1 MKKYLILLLLFCSF
15 TVYADIYKDEAK
27 KITADKKRI
36 SEIGKKLSTDE
47 KECENPSKN
56 DLSRNVV
63 SELKI
68 YCEAR
73 ESAKSRIPDIKN
85 LLAEYENIL
94 KNYLDECKTVDT
106 DEKYSKCESLD
117 QQVAASAER
126 LNDEKEKFNSEIDT
140 MENAAAR
147 AKELNERS
155 NDAGREDFKRTVTN
169 NLNAKKELVQAMQKG
184 LEEDNKVFKTSKTK
198 LNQSLKNDSPDSAKI
213 GKDFLGGLNSIL
225 LQNNNLRQ
233 ICASMLKTINEAQNV
248 CVTKLNM
255 DKCRKEETKLENL
268 FNDGNSKLSAYK
280 DEKNNLVAIENDY
293 HKAGMG
299 NILAK
304 TENAQKTI
312 SNYLQGLKE
321 QNSYLN
327 QQLGMSDKNTE
338 IVKSRNNKKLL
349 DTYLKLVAT
358 MKELENES
366 AEFIKFYEE
375 YLNKISN
382 FNSSCVSGKSEFTT
396 ECKIEGDKIVNDINT
411 QEPKIMKYGENL
423 NKFNKDFADFF
434 NKFNKN

>member
-1 MKKYLILLLLFCSF
+1 MKKYLILLVLFCSL

-27 KITADKKRI
+27 KIASDRKRVT
-36 SEIGKKLSTDE
+36 EIEKKLSTDE
-47 KECENPSKN
+47 KECADPSKS

-63 SELKI
+63 TELKL

-85 LLAEYENIL
+85 LLAEYENLL
-94 KNYLDECKTVDT
+94 KNYLEECKNIDT
-106 DEKYSKCESLD
+106 DDKYSQCESLD
-117 QQVAASAER
+117 LQVSATAEK
-126 LNDEKEKFNSEIDT
+126 LNDEKENFNSDIDT
-140 MENAAAR
+140 MENAAER
-147 AKELNERS
+147 AKDLNKRS
-155 NDAGREDFKRTVTN
+155 NDSEKQDFKRSVSQ
-169 NLNAKKELVQAMQKG
+169 NLAAKKELVASMKKG
-184 LEEDNKVFKTSKTK
+184 LDEDNKVFKDSKSK
-198 LNQSLKNDSPDSAKI
+198 LSQSLKTDSPESAKI
-213 GKDFLGGLNSIL
+213 GKEFMGGLNSII
-225 LQNNNLRQ
+225 LQNNSLQQ

-248 CVTKLNM
+248 CVTKLDM
-255 DKCRKEETKLENL
+255 EKCRKAETKMENL

-280 DEKNNLVAIENDY
+280 DEKNNLVAVENDY

-327 QQLGMSDKNTE
+327 QQLGMSDNNTE
-338 IVKSRNNKKLL
+338 VVKSRNNKKLL

-358 MKELENES
+358 MKELEKES

-375 YLNKISN
+375 YLNKINN
-382 FNSSCVSGKSEFTT
+382 FNSSCVSGKSEFTA
-396 ECKIEGDKIVNDINT
+396 ECKIEGDKIVNEVNSH
-411 QEPKIMKYGENL
+411 ELKIMKYGE
-423 NKFNKDFADFF
+423 KFNKLNKDLGDFF
-434 NKFNKN
+434 KKFK

>member
-1 MKKYLILLLLFCSF
+1 MKKYLILLVLFCSIS
-15 TVYADIYKDEAK
+15 VYADIYKDEAK
-27 KITADKKRI
+27 KIAADRKRVE
-36 SEIGKKLSTDE
+36 EIEKKLSKDE
-47 KECENPSKN
+47 KACENPSQN

-63 SELKI
+63 TELKL

-85 LLAEYENIL
+85 LLAEYESLL
-94 KNYLDECKTVDT
+94 KNYLEECKTVDS
-106 DEKYSKCESLD
+106 DDKYSQCESLD
-117 QQVAASAER
+117 RQVATAAEK
-126 LNDEKEKFNSEIDT
+126 LNDEKENFNSDIDT
-140 MENAAAR
+140 MENAAER
-147 AKELNERS
+147 AKDYNARS
-155 NDAGREDFKRTVTN
+155 NDEGKKDFIKEISA
-169 NLNAKKELVQAMQKG
+169 NLNAKKELVSSMQKG
-184 LEEDNKVFKTSKTK
+184 LEEDSKVFKESKGRLT
-198 LNQSLKNDSPDSAKI
+198 QALKNDSPDSAKI
-213 GKDFLGGLNSIL
+213 GKDFLSGLNSIL

-233 ICASMLKTINEAQNV
+233 ICASMLKTINEAKGV

-255 DKCRKEETKLENL
+255 EKCRAAETKMENL
-268 FNDGNSKLSAYK
+268 FNNGNSKLSAYK

-327 QQLGMSDKNTE
+327 QQLGMSDNNTE
-338 IVKSRNNKKLL
+338 VVKSRKNKKLL

-358 MKELENES
+358 MKELEKES

-375 YLNKISN
+375 YLSKINN
-382 FNSSCVSGKSEFTT
+382 FTATCVSGKSEFSA
-396 ECKIEGDKIVNDINT
+396 ECKIEGDKIVNDVNT
-411 QEPKIMKYGENL
+411 QEPKIMKYGE
-423 NKFNKDFADFF
+423 KFNKLNKDLGDFF
-434 NKFNKN
+434 KKFK

>member
-1 MKKYLILLLLFCSF
+1 MKKCLILLVLFCSIS
-15 TVYADIYKDEAK
+15 VYADIYKDEAK
-27 KITADKKRI
+27 KIAADRKRVT
-36 SEIGKKLSTDE
+36 EIEKKLSTDE
-47 KECENPSKN
+47 KECADPSKS

-85 LLAEYENIL
+85 LLSEYENRL
-94 KNYLDECKTVDT
+94 KNYLEECKTVDT
-106 DEKYSKCESLD
+106 DDKYSKCEALD
-117 QQVAASAER
+117 REVSTTAEK
-126 LNDEKEKFNSEIDT
+126 LNDEKENFNSDIDT
-140 MENAAAR
+140 MENAAER
-147 AKELNERS
+147 AKDYNARS
-155 NDAGREDFKRTVTN
+155 NDESKKDFVKEISS

-184 LEEDNKVFKTSKTK
+184 LEEDKKVFDKSKTS
-198 LNQSLKNDSPDSAKI
+198 LNQSLKGASPDSAKI
-213 GKDFLGGLNSIL
+213 GKEFMGGLNSIL
-225 LQNNNLRQ
+225 LQNGALRQ
-233 ICASMLKTINEAQNV
+233 TCASMLKTINEAKNV

-255 DKCRKEETKLENL
+255 EKCKAAETKMENL
-268 FNDGNSKLSAYK
+268 FNDGNSKLAAYK

-312 SNYLQGLKE
+312 TNYLQGLKE

-327 QQLGMSDKNTE
+327 QQLGMSDNNTE
-338 IVKSRNNKKLL
+338 VVKQRNNKKLL

-358 MKELENES
+358 MKELEKES

-375 YLNKISN
+375 YLGKIN
-382 FNSSCVSGKSEFTT
+382 TFTDSCVNGKSEFTA
-396 ECKIEGDKIVNDINT
+396 ECKIEGDKIVNDVNA
-411 QEPKIMKYGENL
+411 QEPKIMKYGE
-423 NKFNKDFADFF
+423 KFNKLNKDLGDFF
-434 NKFNKN
+434 KKFK

>member
-1 MKKYLILLLLFCSF
+1 MVLFCSIS
-15 TVYADIYKDEAK
+15 VYADIYKDEAK
-27 KITADKKRI
+27 KIAADRKRVT
-36 SEIGKKLSTDE
+36 EIEKKLSTDE
-47 KECENPSKN
+47 KECADPSKS

-85 LLAEYENIL
+85 LLSEYENRL
-94 KNYLDECKTVDT
+94 KNYLEECKTVDT
-106 DEKYSKCESLD
+106 DDKYSKCEALD
-117 QQVAASAER
+117 REVSTTAEK
-126 LNDEKEKFNSEIDT
+126 LNDEKENFNSDIDT
-140 MENAAAR
+140 MENAAER
-147 AKELNERS
+147 AKDYNARS
-155 NDAGREDFKRTVTN
+155 NDESKKDFVKEISS

-184 LEEDNKVFKTSKTK
+184 LEEDKKVFDKSKTS
-198 LNQSLKNDSPDSAKI
+198 LNQSLKGASPDSAKI
-213 GKDFLGGLNSIL
+213 GKEFMGGLNSIL
-225 LQNNNLRQ
+225 LQNGALRQ
-233 ICASMLKTINEAQNV
+233 TCASMLKTINEAKNV

-255 DKCRKEETKLENL
+255 EKCKAAETKMENL
-268 FNDGNSKLSAYK
+268 FNDGNSKLAAYK

-312 SNYLQGLKE
+312 TNYLQGLKE

-327 QQLGMSDKNTE
+327 QQLGMSDNNTE
-338 IVKSRNNKKLL
+338 VVKQRNNKKLL

-358 MKELENES
+358 MKELEKES

-375 YLNKISN
+375 YLGKIN
-382 FNSSCVSGKSEFTT
+382 TFTDSCVNGKSEFTA
-396 ECKIEGDKIVNDINT
+396 ECKIEGDKIVNDVNA
-411 QEPKIMKYGENL
+411 QEPKIMKYGE
-423 NKFNKDFADFF
+423 KFNKLNKDLGDFF
-434 NKFNKN
+434 KKFK